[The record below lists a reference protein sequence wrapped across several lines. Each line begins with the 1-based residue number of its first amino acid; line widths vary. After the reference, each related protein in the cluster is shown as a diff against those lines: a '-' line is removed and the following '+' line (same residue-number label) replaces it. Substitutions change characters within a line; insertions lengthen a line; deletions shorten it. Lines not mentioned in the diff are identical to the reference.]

1 MASIPYDPT
10 LVLGNIVDL
19 ERIEVLMQQ
28 AEAQKPQVQANDKL
42 NTLLLSSYKMEMIY
56 NQMISM
62 GVSREVLVELSEEKE
77 KLKGALADAAVELAT
92 ATIEAEEK
100 VTQLKIAASQQ
111 KIGFHVESPL
121 DYKQSKVTKFPL
133 SFDSLKFDVQYFRQ
147 ESNVDSSSARSDAMS
162 QHVGA
167 SMQALGNGFSASASH
182 SSTSMSQEANS
193 RHEIEGTIVITAV
206 CTHQQADIISPL
218 IMAPKKAVKAWN
230 ATYPDD
236 RLLTNPS
243 AMFEAAV
250 ARSDGSEKV
259 INLISGCTRG
269 SSFVGYVH
277 ILQVESTQSS
287 QEAAATAS
295 TIENSIFTTMITNAM
310 SGSFGLSKSQQSS
323 TKSLMSTSQ
332 LDNQCSFVVNGCIP
346 TIECDKVTTTV
357 DRLKPDAKEV
367 MGQLAA
373 LQGDKDAGGDDGGMD
388 GAVGEGKKGAQFQ
401 KLNNAH
407 LDNAVSAVAKYQ
419 NDQNSVISTNTMMT
433 AFEDYLKKCMDPS
446 PENSC
451 GIPINFYIKE
461 INKADVAKC
470 YIQSYYPNGASTKQ
484 ALRGQLGQKPEAD
497 GGGGGDNN

>member
-193 RHEIEGTIVITAV
+193 RHEIEGTIVITAI
-206 CTHQQADIISPL
+206 CTHQQADVISPL
-218 IMAPKKAVKAWN
+218 ILAPKKAVKAWN
-230 ATYPDD
+230 ASYPDD
-236 RLLTNPS
+236 PLLSDPTS
-243 AMFEAAV
+243 MFEAAI
-250 ARSDGSEKV
+250 APSDGTENV
-259 INLISGCTRG
+259 IHLLSGCTKG

-277 ILQVESTQSS
+277 ILQLEKSESSQTAESMAKSVES
-287 QEAAATAS
+287 
-295 TIENSIFTTMITNAM
+295 SIFANMIVASM
-310 SGSFGLSKSQQSS
+310 SGSFGLNKSEQSS
-323 TKSLMSTSQ
+323 AKKLMSTSE
-332 LDNQCSFVVNGCIP
+332 LENQCSFVVNGCIP

-357 DRLKPDAKEV
+357 EKMKPDATEV

-388 GAVGEGKKGAQFQ
+388 GAVGEGKKGAQFT

-407 LDNAVSAVAKYQ
+407 MDNSVSAVDKYQ
-419 NDQNSVISTNTMMT
+419 TENNSVINTNTMMT

>member
-77 KLKGALADAAVELAT
+77 KLKEDMADAAIELGE
-92 ATIEAEEK
+92 ATIEAEEAVAQIK
-100 VTQLKIAASQQ
+100 MAAAQQ
-111 KIGFHVESPL
+111 KIGLYVESPL
-121 DYKQSKVTKFPL
+121 NYQQSKVKKFPL
-133 SFDSLKFDVQYFRQ
+133 SFDSLKFDVQYFRREENEDKNNAHSQ
-147 ESNVDSSSARSDAMS
+147 SMS
-162 QHVGA
+162 RYVGA
-167 SMQALGNGFSASASH
+167 TMSALGVTASASASIA
-182 SSTSMSQEANS
+182 TQKMSQSAMS
-193 RHEIEGTIVITAV
+193 RHDIEGTIVITAS
-206 CTHQQADIISPL
+206 CTHQQADIMTPTVL
-218 IMAPKKAVKAWN
+218 NPKKALKAWN
-230 ATYPDD
+230 ATFPKDKLKTD
-236 RLLTNPS
+236 PS
-243 AMFEAAV
+243 AMFDAATAPSV
-250 ARSDGSEKV
+250 SDENV
-259 INLISGCTRG
+259 IHLLSGCTKG

-277 ILQVESTQSS
+277 IHQIEQTESS
-287 QEAAATAS
+287 QEAESLAS
-295 TIENSIFTTMITNAM
+295 SIETSVKASMGIAAM
-310 SGSFGLSKSQQSS
+310 SGSYGLDAS
-323 TKSLMSTSQ
+323 TSNNAKSLLSTSQ
-332 LDNQCSFVVNGCIP
+332 VENQCSFVVMGCIP
-346 TIECDKVTTTV
+346 TIECDKITTTV
-357 DRLKPDAKEV
+357 EHLTPDAQEV